1 MDVELHGVWRP
12 TPEQWAVERLA
23 AAPGLTRRVLVADDE
38 APIRLLCRIG
48 LEAAG
53 VEVTEAADGL
63 AALASAQRDRPDAIL
78 LDLVMPRL
86 DGWETADALLADPA
100 TASIPIVF
108 FTARTEFADR
118 ARRLEVDG
126 VDYLTKPFD
135 PDAIAPLIERLIER
149 TTLGGRSGRRRER
162 IAELRDLF

>member
-1 MDVELHGVWRP
+1 MEVELHDSARP
-12 TPEQWAVERLA
+12 PREEWAAARLA
-23 AAPGLTRRVLVADDE
+23 AAPSLTRRVLVADDQ
-38 APIRLLCRIG
+38 APVRLLCRIG

-53 VEVTEAADGL
+53 MEVTEAADGL
-63 AALASAQRDRPDAIL
+63 AALASAQHDRPDAIL

-108 FTARTEFADR
+108 FTARTEFTDR
-118 ARRLEVDG
+118 ARRLEIDG

-135 PDAIAPLIERLIER
+135 PDTIAPLIESLIAR
-149 TTLGGRSGRRRER
+149 ATLGGRSGRRRER